1 MMMDGELW
9 PEKTDE
15 LEEIVLHEDATQ
27 VRFSR
32 KVCLVLHRLRSARPG
47 NVDDWVREIAVRA
60 TATPLSLC
68 EPPRSHTAPVKR
80 SCAGRRRRPA
90 TCACLHNTSRI
101 HYILSVHFFLL
112 ISTLL
117 GPPDI
122 DPSSWRSQAHQQHP
136 SRDLHFPAT
145 ARTKPSCWYDNLQ
158 EADRVHTFNPFGRF
172 NPKVR
177 HGAGPEADPEK
188 QLNLRHVQSEPD
200 PSPVDN
206 KNSIDATLQQPHPAH
221 HATFPT
227 GPEWDPSPGKSKG
240 IEEFEQNQSSNQTEK
255 NAPDSIGA
263 ESSRELSREAN
274 EDGKP
279 RKRKRAFFALGKKE
293 GDDSHDFHHT
303 DTEKSKE
310 KKEKHPKI
318 PFMSQFKAVF
328 FSWINILLIAVP
340 VGIAIEYAHVNKIAV
355 FVVNFIAI
363 IPLAAML
370 SYSTEELA
378 MYIGEVLGGLLNAT
392 FGNAVELIVSVIALT
407 QGKVLI
413 VQTSLIGS
421 MLSNLLLVLGMCFFC
436 GGVNRKEQHFNIT
449 VAQTAASLLALA
461 IGSLII
467 PTAFQIFANV
477 DNGVV
482 PTSRGT
488 SVLLLL
494 VYACYLFFQLRTHT
508 DMYNE
513 PSQKTPKR
521 SSGKKD
527 AGEAMKGIA
536 MIGAASG
543 AAPAGGRVNQ
553 ENLVHE
559 QEEEEETPNLS
570 ITGALVTL
578 AISTVFIAL
587 CAEYMVSAI
596 NDVAKSVSPEF
607 IGLILLPI
615 VGNAAEHATA
625 VTVAIKDKMDLS
637 IGVAVGSSLQI
648 ALLVLPLMVLFSW
661 FGIGK
666 PNVLSLDFDGFLV
679 VILVLSIWLV
689 NYLINDGKSHWLEGV
704 LLMITYL
711 IIAIAAWFYP
721 AKGDV
726 AG

>member
-1 MMMDGELW
+1 M
-9 PEKTDE
+9 
-15 LEEIVLHEDATQ
+15 
-27 VRFSR
+27 
-32 KVCLVLHRLRSARPG
+32 
-47 NVDDWVREIAVRA
+47 
-60 TATPLSLC
+60 
-68 EPPRSHTAPVKR
+68 
-80 SCAGRRRRPA
+80 
-90 TCACLHNTSRI
+90 
-101 HYILSVHFFLL
+101 
-112 ISTLL
+112 
-117 GPPDI
+117 
-122 DPSSWRSQAHQQHP
+122 
-136 SRDLHFPAT
+136 
-145 ARTKPSCWYDNLQ
+145 
-158 EADRVHTFNPFGRF
+158 
-172 NPKVR
+172 R
-177 HGAGPEADPEK
+177 HGAGADEES
-188 QLNLRHVQSEPD
+188 QLNLRQVQSEPD
-200 PSPVDN
+200 RSPVDN
-206 KNSIDATLQQPHPAH
+206 KNSIDANLQQPHPAH
-221 HATFPT
+221 HGTFPT
-227 GPEWDPSPGKSKG
+227 GPESEFSPVDDKSRG
-240 IEEFEQNQSSNQTEK
+240 VDGFEKSQSSNQTEK
-255 NAPDSIGA
+255 NAQDSIGA
-263 ESSRELSREAN
+263 ESSREMSREAN

-279 RKRKRAFFALGKKE
+279 RKRKRAFFGLGKKKDE
-293 GDDSHDFHHT
+293 DSDDFQRT
-303 DTEKSKE
+303 ETEKSK
-310 KKEKHPKI
+310 KKKHPKI

-340 VGIAIEYAHVNKIAV
+340 VGIALEYAHVNKIAV

-421 MLSNLLLVLGMCFFC
+421 MLSNLLLVLGMCFFF
-436 GGVNRKEQHFNIT
+436 GGINRPEQHFNIT

-467 PTAFQIFANV
+467 PTAFQIFADV
-477 DNGVV
+477 DSGVV

-488 SVLLLL
+488 SVLLLV
-494 VYACYLFFQLRTHT
+494 VYACYLLFQLRTHT

-543 AAPAGGRVNQ
+543 AATAGGRVNQ

-570 ITGALVTL
+570 IIGALVTL

-596 NDVAKSVSPEF
+596 NAVAESVSQEF

-666 PNVLSLDFDGFLV
+666 PEVLSLDFDGFLV
-679 VILVLSIWLV
+679 VILVLSIWL
-689 NYLINDGKSHWLEGV
+689 GKSSHKCLA
-704 LLMITYL
+704 LLPLTYSSQL
-711 IIAIAAWFYP
+711 P
-721 AKGDV
+721 HQ
-726 AG
+726 